1 MNPQSGLPES
11 PDKLHEECGVY
22 GIFCFDRRDIAKY
35 IYYGLYALQHRGQ
48 ESAGIVTT
56 DGRTFKSFIGMGL
69 VPVVFSREEIFS
81 ELKGRIGL
89 GHTRYSTTG
98 SSVISNA
105 QPIIA
110 NTPYGTIALAHNGN
124 LTNTA
129 ELKKVLRKKGYA
141 FKGNSDSEV
150 ICAMLSFS
158 KKKNLNEALVSVLKK
173 LKGAFAIGIM
183 TNDKLIAVR
192 DPHGIR
198 PLCLGHF
205 DNSYIISSETCGLDI
220 LGAKLVRQIKPGEI
234 LVIDKKGIKSTV
246 WSKKRPSLCVFEFI
260 YFARP
265 DSVMDDRNLYHA
277 RVDMGRYLAKEYP
290 VKADYVI
297 PVPDSGTPA
306 AIGYASKS
314 KIPFSDVLVKN
325 RYVGR
330 TFIQPTQD
338 IRELG
343 VKLKLNPIRQVI
355 QGKDI
360 VLVDDSIVRGTT
372 SRQIVRILKEAGA
385 KKVHVR
391 VASPPIIG
399 TCSFGID
406 TATKGEL
413 IASTQTVEKIRKY
426 LGADSLGYLS
436 MDGLIKA
443 IKLPKDQL
451 CLGCLNLDYPK

>member
-1 MNPQSGLPES
+1 MNPQPGLQPAK
-11 PDKLHEECGVY
+11 DKLQEECGVF
-22 GIFCFDRRDIAKY
+22 GIYSSEKKDVAKY

-56 DGRTFKSFIGMGL
+56 DGISFKSFVGMGL
-69 VPVVFSREEIFS
+69 VPVVFSKEEIFR

-98 SSVISNA
+98 SSVICNA

-110 NTPYGTIALAHNGN
+110 NTPFGTIALAHNGN
-124 LTNTA
+124 LTNTK
-129 ELKKVLRKKGYA
+129 ELQKKLRKKGYG

-158 KKKNLNEALVSVLKK
+158 KKKDLCSALVSVLKK
-173 LKGAFAIGIM
+173 LKGAFSIGIM
-183 TNDKLIAVR
+183 TNDRLIAVR

-198 PLCLGHF
+198 PLCIGHF
-205 DNSYIISSETCGLDI
+205 DNCYIVSSETCGLDI
-220 LGAKLVRQIKPGEI
+220 LGAKLVKEIKPGEMA
-234 LVIDKKGIKSTV
+234 VINKKGIKSMI
-246 WSKKRPSLCVFEFI
+246 WSKKQPSLCVFEFI

-265 DSVMDDRNLYHA
+265 DSVMNGRNLYHA
-277 RVDMGRYLAKEYP
+277 RVDMGRYLAKEHP
-290 VKADYVI
+290 VEADYVI
-297 PVPDSGTPA
+297 PVPDSGNPA
-306 AIGYASKS
+306 AIGFASKS

-343 VKLKLNPIRQVI
+343 VKLKLNPIKEVI
-355 QGKDI
+355 RGKNI
-360 VLVDDSIVRGTT
+360 VLIDDSIVRGTT

-406 TATKGEL
+406 TATKKEL
-413 IASTQTVEKIRKY
+413 IASSQTVEKIRKY

-443 IKLPKDQL
+443 IALPKDSL
-451 CLGCLNLDYPK
+451 CLGCLNLDYPN